1 MSEEE
6 EDCCHCLSKRCTCL
20 SKKCPC
26 LSEWCTCFGK
36 WCFYILSCI
45 SCQYVPDASTI
56 QGNISKT
63 GCSICSIIYLAIC
76 SVILGSILNC
86 FPLVL
91 FVMDWIG
98 CPIHYYNICYTL
110 EFHSSNP
117 DSAEVPEI
125 LLRSD
130 DDGKKC

>member
-6 EDCCHCLSKRCTCL
+6 EDCCPCLSKWCTCL
-20 SKKCPC
+20 S
-26 LSEWCTCFGK
+26 K

-45 SCQYVPDASTI
+45 SCQCVPDASTT
-56 QGNISKT
+56 QDNKK
-63 GCSICSIIYLAIC
+63 CSICSIIYLAIC
-76 SVILGSILNC
+76 SVILGGILNF

-91 FVMDWIG
+91 FAMDWIW
-98 CPIHYYNICYTL
+98 CPIQYYNICYTL

-117 DSAEVPEI
+117 DSAKVPEI
-125 LLRSD
+125 LLRSH

>member
-6 EDCCHCLSKRCTCL
+6 EDCCSCPSK
-20 SKKCPC
+20 
-26 LSEWCTCFGK
+26 WF
-36 WCFYILSCI
+36 FYILSFI

-56 QGNISKT
+56 QDNKRKT
-63 GCSICSIIYLAIC
+63 ACSVFSIFYLVLA
-76 SVILGSILNC
+76 SVILGGTLNF

-91 FVMDWIG
+91 FAIDWIG
-98 CPIHYYNICYTL
+98 CPIQYYNICYTL